1 MVEQPVCE
9 STEMERLVDVYGTG
23 MLRMCCMY
31 LGDVHLAQ
39 DAVQD
44 AFIKIYRAWH
54 PMDGPAAEKAWVMR
68 VTVNVCKD
76 YLRSAWK
83 RKVNLVEQYPEL
95 PASEDPP
102 KNEEGRL
109 LAEIMALK
117 PKYREVILLHYY
129 QQLRVNEIAEV
140 LGAPQSTVSIRLRRA
155 REALR
160 KRLEGGPY
168 EDL

>member
-44 AFIKIYRAWH
+44 AFIKIYRAWR
-54 PMDGPAAEKAWVMR
+54 PIENPSAEKAWVMR
-68 VTVNVCKD
+68 ITVNVCKD

-95 PASEDPP
+95 PGTETQGRAGPP
-102 KNEEGRL
+102 VPGDHGPETQIQRGHPAALLPAAEGQRD
-109 LAEIMALK
+109 
-117 PKYREVILLHYY
+117 R
-129 QQLRVNEIAEV
+129 R
-140 LGAPQSTVSIRLRRA
+140 GAGRA
-155 REALR
+155 PVHGEHPAAPRP
-160 KRLEGGPY
+160 GGI
-168 EDL
+168 EKKIGGRAK

>member
-1 MVEQPVCE
+1 MLC
-9 STEMERLVDVYGTG
+9 TTDEMERLMDRYGTA
-23 MLRMCCMY
+23 MLRLACMY
-31 LGDVHLAQ
+31 LNDLHLAE

-44 AFIKIYRAWH
+44 AFIKVYKAWRH
-54 PMDGPAAEKAWVMR
+54 FESPEAEKAFIMR

-83 RKVNLVEQYPEL
+83 RRVNLVDQYPEIAAPGE
-95 PASEDPP
+95 PA
-102 KNEEGRL
+102 NEKGRL
-109 LAEIMALK
+109 YQEILNLK

-129 QQLRVNEIAEV
+129 EQLKVNEIAQV

-155 REALR
+155 KDELR
-160 KRLEGGPY
+160 KRLEGGSH